1 MKMSSKIFT
10 LLTGGLLLS
19 LTACQHDID
28 PDDLPTPPDVEKVGA
43 QVVEEKGRAG
53 KTKIVLYDFM
63 RDILEYIKKGVVT
76 CAIGQDPFRQGHDPV
91 IYLYNYIV
99 KRQTPPSDHMWTR
112 IDVVDIDNVDNMLN

>member
-1 MKMSSKIFT
+1 MEVHDNNDEAYKKVKAYMDKDPNIDGIF
-10 LLTGGLLLS
+10 LVAGGQIG
-19 LTACQHDID
+19 T
-28 PDDLPTPPDVEKVGA
+28 A

>member
-1 MKMSSKIFT
+1 MEKDPNIDGIF
-10 LLTGGLLLS
+10 LVAGGQTGSARG
-19 LTACQHDID
+19 
-28 PDDLPTPPDVEKVGA
+28 
-43 QVVEEKGRAG
+43 VEERGRAG

-63 RDILEYIKKGVVT
+63 KDILEYIKKGVVT

-112 IDVVDIDNVDNMLN
+112 IDVVDIDNVGNLLS